1 MNCPFFGLFLPKS
14 CLCTQTVVP
23 LHRLKTYRIT
33 FLDLRKEIVMVL
45 GFMVI
50 LAVAVFVAEAVKTNN
65 DMNLGLK

>member
-1 MNCPFFGLFLPKS
+1 
-14 CLCTQTVVP
+14 
-23 LHRLKTYRIT
+23 
-33 FLDLRKEIVMVL
+33 MVL